1 MSNKIKK
8 RSTEIYDLVHEG
20 LEDLQSVGV
29 DTTISLRRLEKMK
42 VSYSMPPKYSAED
55 VVRIRKKLNV
65 SQGVLARIIASS
77 KSTVQKWELGLNH
90 PSQAYCKLLQLA
102 ETKGIRGLEI
112 SI

>member
-1 MSNKIKK
+1 MNNKTNK
-8 RSTEIYDLVHEG
+8 RNHDIYNLVHEG
-20 LEDLQSVGV
+20 LEDLQSVGI

-42 VSYSMPPKYSAED
+42 ASYSKPPKYTAGD

-102 ETKGIRGLEI
+102 ETKGI
-112 SI
+112 